1 MVPPHWLDWSRRIQA
16 LSQTGLAYSDNG
28 FDTERYQQ
36 LMNIAAEILESHTG
50 LAKEPLVQDFLGQL
64 GYATPKVDVRGAMVR
79 EGRILLVQEQIDQHW
94 AMPGGWADI
103 GDSPSEVVVREVWE
117 ETGLHVTPRKL
128 IGVFDANRQPPFEV
142 YHAYKLLFLCDID
155 SGTPGISNETLDV
168 GFFPF
173 DDLPPLSL
181 NRTSERN
188 LAEVQAHLR
197 DSQRAAAF
205 D

>member
-1 MVPPHWLDWSRRIQA
+1 MPPPHWLEWSRRIQA
-16 LSQTGLAYSDNG
+16 LSQTGLTYSDNG
-28 FDTERYQQ
+28 FDTERYRQ
-36 LMNIAAEILESHTG
+36 LMNIAAEMVESHTG
-50 LAKEPLVQDFLGQL
+50 LAREPLLQDFLGQV

-79 EGRILLVQEQIDQHW
+79 KGRILLVQERIDQRW

-155 SGTPGISNETLDV
+155 SGIPGISSETLDV

-181 NRTSERN
+181 NRTSERH

-197 DSQRAAAF
+197 DSQRPAAF